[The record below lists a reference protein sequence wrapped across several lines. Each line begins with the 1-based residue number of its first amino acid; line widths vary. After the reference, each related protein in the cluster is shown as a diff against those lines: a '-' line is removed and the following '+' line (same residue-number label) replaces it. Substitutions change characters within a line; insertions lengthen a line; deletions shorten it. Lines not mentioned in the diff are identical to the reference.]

1 MLTFRKFERKY
12 FLSIRFN
19 PEEFPIEDCD
29 KKARLQRA
37 LEIAEG
43 VEPPPGFMSS
53 TAQNPNATAQL
64 PASTVASTGPVI
76 DTMANVTPEATSATP
91 AEQQWHMVCSNSA
104 ALRFMLPNLL
114 QHPDDIRI
122 HSQVNLSS
130 LLLQSFRAAIL
141 LDNRNIYLIIGSIDI
156 LTTG

>member
-1 MLTFRKFERKY
+1 MSIANKFFKKH
-12 FLSIRFN
+12 FLPIRFN

-53 TAQNPNATAQL
+53 TAQNSNANVQSPSSAV
-64 PASTVASTGPVI
+64 ASTVSVI
-76 DTMANVTPEATSATP
+76 DAMANVMPEATSATL
-91 AEQQWHMVCSNSA
+91 AEQHWHMVCSNNA
-104 ALRFMLPNLL
+104 ALRIMLPNLL

-122 HSQVNLSS
+122 HSQVIISS
-130 LLLQSFRAAIL
+130 LLLMQPFRAA
-141 LDNRNIYLIIGSIDI
+141 NSLID
-156 LTTG
+156 LQMK